1 MLFRSEAETVLG
13 SVNIT
18 INKNQIPFDTL
29 KPMVTSGIRLGS
41 AAMTTKGFKEAQMI
55 EVANL
60 INETLENKDN
70 LDKLQQIKERVI
82 QLVKNYQI
90 Y

>member
-1 MLFRSEAETVLG
+1 
-13 SVNIT
+13 
-18 INKNQIPFDTL
+18 
-29 KPMVTSGIRLGS
+29 MVTSGIRLGS

-82 QLVKNYQI
+82 QLVKKYQI

>member
-1 MLFRSEAETVLG
+1 
-13 SVNIT
+13 
-18 INKNQIPFDTL
+18 
-29 KPMVTSGIRLGS
+29 
-41 AAMTTKGFKEAQMI
+41 MTTKGFKEAQMI

-82 QLVKNYQI
+82 QLVKKLPNI
-90 Y
+90 LGW

>member
-1 MLFRSEAETVLG
+1 
-13 SVNIT
+13 
-18 INKNQIPFDTL
+18 
-29 KPMVTSGIRLGS
+29 MVTSGIRLGS